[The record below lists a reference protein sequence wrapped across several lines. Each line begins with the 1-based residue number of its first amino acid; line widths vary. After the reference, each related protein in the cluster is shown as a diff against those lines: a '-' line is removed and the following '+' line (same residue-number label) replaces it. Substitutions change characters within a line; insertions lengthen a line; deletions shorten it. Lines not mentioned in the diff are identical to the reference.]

1 MLATILQVAFLSCT
15 GMLSVMTSSLHNT
28 KLKLNACF
36 CTSKCRIGLAVQF
49 PYSLPPN
56 DVTCMPSI
64 PTMHYF
70 FQHSLVSLVPRPCAF
85 VAYSTKF
92 AQRAWAR
99 SSRDVCRSRNFT
111 SHQIWPRRVAA
122 LVVEITTNGVG
133 RT

>member
-1 MLATILQVAFLSCT
+1 MGDKQGLCMNKKLHCSFTSQFDTLSSCPVARQIVCLCCHLTSGKECFSWLLLAIQLA
-15 GMLSVMTSSLHNT
+15 SVLRVDASS
-28 KLKLNACF
+28 
-36 CTSKCRIGLAVQF
+36 SVLASF
-49 PYSLPPN
+49 
-56 DVTCMPSI
+56 
-64 PTMHYF
+64 
-70 FQHSLVSLVPRPCAF
+70 PRPCAF
-85 VAYSTKF
+85 VACSTKF

>member
-1 MLATILQVAFLSCT
+1 MAIK
-15 GMLSVMTSSLHNT
+15 SV
-28 KLKLNACF
+28 CV
-36 CTSKCRIGLAVQF
+36 CVCVCGGGGGGGGG
-49 PYSLPPN
+49 
-56 DVTCMPSI
+56 
-64 PTMHYF
+64 
-70 FQHSLVSLVPRPCAF
+70 SLVPRPCAF
-85 VAYSTKF
+85 VACSTKF